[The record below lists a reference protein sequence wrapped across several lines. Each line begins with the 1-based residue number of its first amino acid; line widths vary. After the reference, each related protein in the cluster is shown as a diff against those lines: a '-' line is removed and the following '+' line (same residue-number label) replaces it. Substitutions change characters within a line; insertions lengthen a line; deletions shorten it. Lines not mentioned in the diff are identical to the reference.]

1 MTPQA
6 GLETP
11 PQGEKG
17 IRQGEEMSLQSESE
31 PESKPQPEIGPR
43 SYGINSR
50 NQGGRLRT
58 WPSELSKIVQ
68 HSELTGANDKRATE
82 MND

>member
-11 PQGEKG
+11 PQGEKSV
-17 IRQGEEMSLQSESE
+17 RQGEGMSLQSESE
-31 PESKPQPEIGPR
+31 PESKPQTEIGPR

-50 NQGGRLRT
+50 NRGGSLRT
-58 WPSELSKIVQ
+58 WPSELSKTPQ
-68 HSELTGANDKRATE
+68 YSELTRANDKRATE